1 MHKTSRMAF
10 LPIRPTSKRD
20 LCIIAAVFVTVVLFL
35 HNPFPDHIPRPGGT
49 ASKVSSTGLM
59 SAIQNSTL
67 GFEKIFVVG
76 LPSRTDRRDGMILQ
90 AALSEIEI
98 NFVDGV
104 PGNTVVDKAIPKTS
118 EHDRL
123 HDGAIGCWRGHM
135 TALEEIVRHNLS
147 SALILED
154 DVDWDIRIR
163 KQLHDFALSVQTL
176 TQPLPDGPATYAD
189 PTYPRPVE
197 NSPEVV
203 PDIPFDYLPATV
215 APKTSPYGDDW
226 DLLWI
231 GHCGM
236 HFPFRDNKSIP
247 KARIIRS
254 NDVTVAPKKNLWT
267 FNIPFTLK
275 ETYPEHTRA
284 YHHAQEG
291 VCTLGYAISQRGAR
305 KLLHEVALKDV
316 SDAYDILL
324 RFFCE
329 GAKGRKPHNCLTTQP
344 ALFHHHRPAGPNSAM
359 SDIGNHGDGF
369 REVSMTDMVRW
380 SVRLNADALL
390 EGRTDFVDQYPDDK

>member
-1 MHKTSRMAF
+1 MAIKSKMHF
-10 LPIRPTSKRD
+10 FPIRPTSRRD
-20 LCIIAAVFVTVVLFL
+20 LCIIGGVFITLAFFL
-35 HNPFPDHIPRPGGT
+35 RNPFLSQIRQRSGAAT
-49 ASKVSSTGLM
+49 SSIL
-59 SAIQNSTL
+59 SEIQNSTL

-90 AALSEIEI
+90 AALSDIEI
-98 NFVDGV
+98 DFVDGV
-104 PGNTVVDKAIPKTS
+104 PGKEVSDKAIPKTS

-123 HDGAIGCWRGHM
+123 GDGAIGCWRGHM
-135 TALEEIVRHNLS
+135 NALEEIVRRNLT

-163 KQLHDFALSVQTL
+163 QQLHDFARSTQAL
-176 TQPLPDGPATYAD
+176 TQPLLEAPSSYVDRSYSKLSRAA
-189 PTYPRPVE
+189 
-197 NSPEVV
+197 PEVA
-203 PDIPFDYLPATV
+203 PDISFDHLPASV
-215 APKTSPYGDDW
+215 APKISPYGDDW

-236 HFPFRDNKSIP
+236 HFPFQDSQTVP
-247 KARIIRS
+247 QTRIIRS
-254 NDVTVAPKKNLWT
+254 NDVTVAPRKNLWT
-267 FNIPFTLK
+267 LNIPFTLK
-275 ETYPEHTRA
+275 EKYPDHTRA

-291 VCTLGYAISQRGAR
+291 VCTLGYAVSQKGAR

-316 SDAYDILL
+316 SDAVDILL

-329 GAKGRKPHNCLTTQP
+329 GAKGRRPHNCLTTQP
-344 ALFHHHRPAGPNSAM
+344 ALFHHHRTAGPLSSM
-359 SDIGNHGDGF
+359 SDIGDHGGGF
-369 REVSMTDMVRW
+369 REASMTDMVRW